1 VRTRTR
7 QPAVL
12 GLCSFTHDSA
22 AALITGGRLTGMAEE
37 ERLSG
42 VKHTR
47 EYPAA
52 AVQWLLDD
60 AGLTAAGI
68 DVVAYNF
75 AGHRYLAGLAG
86 TPGHLMRPATRSR
99 ALSRADSLAVIHQRY
114 RQRMGTLRGLFPNAR
129 VRPVPHHRAHGMYA
143 FAASG
148 FSQAAVLIIDSLG
161 ETCTTSIGSGLAR
174 PGGDIRYQIRESVSD
189 PASLGY
195 AYGAVTMHLGWRRG
209 DEEGTVM
216 ALAATGDPARFR
228 TLFARAITL
237 TPTGFA
243 LDPGLFPLRVL
254 RHGWPRVS
262 PAFTAAT
269 CPPRGPDEEVTQV
282 HADVAAALQERTEQV
297 MIHLAGRA
305 QKVTGA
311 RRLCLGGGVAMN
323 CAGTGKILGSGQ
335 WDEVYVPPAPG
346 DSGTPAGA
354 ALAAYQDG
362 TGTVPGGLVR
372 SCYLGPA
379 YPNFTPPAQP
389 APGLTARQVSEPARY
404 LARQLADGTIA
415 GLFQGRLE
423 AGPRAL
429 GNRSILASPLIPDVA
444 GRLNAAVKFREPFR
458 PFAPVILASHAGGY
472 FRLGQPSPFMSIA
485 VPATSLARDTVPAVV
500 HANGTAR
507 VQTLAREDNPFLAD
521 VLTHFAALTGVPVL
535 INTSLNIKGKP
546 ISGTPQMAIDC
557 LASSG
562 LDALMLDGGWWVS
575 K

>member
-1 VRTRTR
+1 VKTSNRH
-7 QPAVL
+7 PNVL
-12 GLCSFTHDSA
+12 GLCSFTHDSS
-22 AALITGGRLTGMAEE
+22 AALISGGRLTGMAEE

-52 AVQWLLDD
+52 AVEWLLRE
-60 AGLTAAGI
+60 AGLTADDIGT
-68 DVVAYNF
+68 VAYNF
-75 AGHRYLAGLAG
+75 AGHRYLAGLFG
-86 TPGHLMRPATRSR
+86 TPGHLLQPVTRQR
-99 ALSRADSLAVIHQRY
+99 ALPRAASLAVIHHRY
-114 RQRMGTLRGLFPNAR
+114 RQRMSILRGLFPNAR
-129 VRPVPHHRAHGMYA
+129 VRAVRHHAAHGLYA

-148 FSQAAVLIIDSLG
+148 FTDAAVLIIDSLG
-161 ETCTTSIGSGLAR
+161 ETCTTSIGSGQVL
-174 PGGDIRYQIRESVSD
+174 PGGGIRYRIRESVSD

-228 TLFARAITL
+228 GLLARAIRL
-237 TPTGFA
+237 TPAGFT
-243 LDPGLFPLRVL
+243 LDPGLLPLRVL

-262 PAFTAAT
+262 PAFIGAT
-269 CPPRGPDEEVTQV
+269 CPPRASDKDVTQV
-282 HADVAAALQERTEQV
+282 HADLAAALQERTEQV
-297 MIHLAGRA
+297 MVHLARRA
-305 QKVTGA
+305 RAVTGA

-323 CAGTGKILGSGQ
+323 CVGVGKILETGQ

-346 DSGTPAGA
+346 DSGTPIGA
-354 ALAAYQDG
+354 ALAACPDA
-362 TGTVPGGLVR
+362 TATVPDDLVQ

-379 YPNFTPPAQP
+379 YSDFTPEPEP
-389 APGLTARQVSEPARY
+389 APDLTARQVDDPARF
-404 LARQLADGTIA
+404 LAEQLAAGRIA

-444 GRLNAAVKFREPFR
+444 GRLNAVVKFREPFR
-458 PFAPVILASHAGGY
+458 PFAPVILAEHASDY
-472 FRLGQPSPFMSIA
+472 FRLGQPSPFMAIA
-485 VPATSLARDTVPAVV
+485 VAATDLAREKVPAVV
-500 HANGTAR
+500 HANGTVR
-507 VQTLAREDNPFLAD
+507 VQTLAREDNPFLTD
-521 VLTHFAALTGVPVL
+521 VLDWFAALTGVPVL
-535 INTSLNIKGKP
+535 INTSLNVKGKP

-562 LDALMLDGGWWVS
+562 LDGLMLDGGWWVA

>member
-1 VRTRTR
+1 MRTANR
-7 QPAVL
+7 PSNVL

-22 AALITGGRLTGMAEE
+22 AALLTGGQLAGMAEE

-52 AVQWLLDD
+52 AVQWLLED
-60 AGLTAAGI
+60 AGLDAADIGT
-68 DVVAYNF
+68 VAYNF
-75 AGHRYLAGLAG
+75 AGHRYLAGLAR
-86 TPGHLMRPATRSR
+86 TPGYLLRPATRSR
-99 ALSRADSLAVIHQRY
+99 TLPRAASLAVIHHRY
-114 RQRMGTLRGLFPNAR
+114 RQRMATLRGLFPNAR
-129 VRPVPHHRAHGMYA
+129 LRPVQHHVAHGLYA

-148 FSQAAVLIIDSLG
+148 FSDAAVLIIDSLG
-161 ETCTTSIGSGLAR
+161 ETCTTSIGAGLAD
-174 PGGDIRYQIRESVSD
+174 PDGGIRYRIREAVSD

-195 AYGAVTMHLGWRRG
+195 AYGAVTVHLGWRRG

-228 TLFARAITL
+228 SLLARAIPL
-237 TPTGFA
+237 TPDGFA
-243 LDPGLFPLRVL
+243 LDPALLPLRVL

-262 PAFTAAT
+262 AAFTAAT
-269 CPPRGPDEEVTQV
+269 CPPRDPGEEVRPV
-282 HADVAAALQERTEQV
+282 HADLAAALQERTEQV
-297 MIHLAGRA
+297 MVHLARRA
-305 QKVTGA
+305 KAVTGA

-323 CAGTGKILGSGQ
+323 CVGVGKILDGGQ

-346 DSGTPAGA
+346 DSGTPIGA
-354 ALAAYQDG
+354 ALAACRDVAG
-362 TGTVPGGLVR
+362 AVPGDLVR

-379 YPNFTPPAQP
+379 YPGFIPAAEP
-389 APGLTARQVSEPARY
+389 APGLAARQVGDPARF
-404 LARQLADGTIA
+404 LAEQLAAGKIA

-429 GNRSILASPLIPDVA
+429 GNRSILASPLFPDVA

-458 PFAPVILASHAGGY
+458 PFAPVVLAEHAADY
-472 FRLGQPSPFMSIA
+472 FRLGQSSPFMAIA
-485 VPATSLARDTVPAVV
+485 VPVTALAREKVPAVV
-500 HANGTAR
+500 HVNGTAR
-507 VQTLAREDNPFLAD
+507 VQTLAREGNPFLAD
-521 VLTHFAALTGVPVL
+521 VLTRFAELTGVPVL
-535 INTSLNIKGKP
+535 INTSLNVKGMP

-562 LDALMLDGGWWVS
+562 LDGLMLDGGWWVA

>member
-1 VRTRTR
+1 MRTSTR
-7 QPAVL
+7 QPTVL

-22 AALITGGRLTGMAEE
+22 AALITSGRLTGMAEE

-60 AGLTAAGI
+60 AGLTPA
-68 DVVAYNF
+68 DVDIVAYNF
-75 AGHRYLAGLAG
+75 AGHRYLAGISG
-86 TPGHLMRPATRSR
+86 TPGHLLRPATRSR
-99 ALSRADSLAVIHQRY
+99 ALPRAASFAVIHHRF
-114 RQRMGTLRGLFPNAR
+114 RQRMKTLRGFFPNAR
-129 VRPVPHHRAHGMYA
+129 VRCVPHHVAHGMYA

-148 FSQAAVLIIDSLG
+148 FSEAAVLIIDSLG
-161 ETCTTSIGSGLAR
+161 ETCTTSIGSGKAR
-174 PGGDIRYQIRESVSD
+174 PGGDVRYRILESISD

-195 AYGAVTMHLGWRRG
+195 AYGAVTAHLGWRRG

-228 TLFARAITL
+228 DLFASAIPL
-237 TPTGFA
+237 TPAGFA
-243 LDPGLFPLRVL
+243 LSPDLFPLRVL
-254 RHGWPRVS
+254 RHGWPRVT
-262 PAFTAAT
+262 PAFIDAT
-269 CPPRGPDEEVTQV
+269 CRPRGHDEDVTRV

-297 MIHLAGRA
+297 MVHLAGRA
-305 QKVTGA
+305 QAVTGA
-311 RRLCLGGGVAMN
+311 RQLCLGGGVAMN
-323 CAGTGKILGSGQ
+323 CVGTGKILEGGQ

-346 DSGTPAGA
+346 DSGTPIGA
-354 ALAAYQDG
+354 AFAALRAV
-362 TGTVPGGLVR
+362 TGIVPGDFVR

-379 YPNFTPPAQP
+379 YSDFTPAAAP
-389 APGLTARQVSEPARY
+389 APGLAARQVECPARY
-404 LARQLADGTIA
+404 LAEQLGAGKIA

-429 GNRSILASPLIPDVA
+429 GNRSILASPLSPDVT

-458 PFAPVILASHAGGY
+458 PFAPVVLAEHAADY
-472 FRLGQPSPFMSIA
+472 FCLGQPSPFMSIA
-485 VPATSLARDTVPAVV
+485 VPVTDLARSKVPAVV

-521 VLTHFAALTGVPVL
+521 VLSHFAAVTGVPVL
-535 INTSLNIKGKP
+535 INTSLNVRGKP
-546 ISGTPQMAIDC
+546 ISGTPQMAIEC
-557 LASSG
+557 LAASG
-562 LDALMLDGGWWVS
+562 LDGLMLDGGWWVS

>member
-1 VRTRTR
+1 MKTSNRH
-7 QPAVL
+7 PNVL

-22 AALITGGRLTGMAEE
+22 AALISGGQLTGMAEE

-52 AVQWLLDD
+52 AVEWLLGE
-60 AGLTAAGI
+60 AGLTAADIGI
-68 DVVAYNF
+68 VAYNF

-86 TPGHLMRPATRSR
+86 TPGHLLQPVTRRR
-99 ALSRADSLAVIHQRY
+99 ALPRAASLAVIHHRYQR
-114 RQRMGTLRGLFPNAR
+114 RMGILRGMFPNAR
-129 VRPVPHHRAHGMYA
+129 VQAVPHHTAHGLYA

-148 FSQAAVLIIDSLG
+148 FTDAAVLIIDSLG
-161 ETCTTSIGSGLAR
+161 ETCTTSIGSGQVL
-174 PGGDIRYQIRESVSD
+174 PGGGIRYRIRESVSD

-195 AYGAVTMHLGWRRG
+195 AYGAVTIHLGWRRG

-228 TLFARAITL
+228 SLLARAILL
-237 TPTGFA
+237 TPAGFT

-262 PAFTAAT
+262 PAFISAS
-269 CPPRGPDEEVTQV
+269 CPPRASDEDVTQV
-282 HADVAAALQERTEQV
+282 HADLAAALQERTGQV
-297 MIHLAGRA
+297 MVHLARRA
-305 QKVTGA
+305 RAVTAA

-323 CAGTGKILGSGQ
+323 CVGVGKILETGQ

-346 DSGTPAGA
+346 DSGTPIGA
-354 ALAAYQDG
+354 ALAACRAA
-362 TGTVPGGLVR
+362 TGTVPGDLVR

-379 YPNFTPPAQP
+379 YPYFVPQPEPAL
-389 APGLTARQVSEPARY
+389 GLTARRVDDPAGF
-404 LARQLADGTIA
+404 LAEQLAAGKIA

-458 PFAPVILASHAGGY
+458 PFAPVILAEHASDY
-472 FRLGQPSPFMSIA
+472 FRLGQPSPFMAIA
-485 VPATSLARDTVPAVV
+485 VAATDLAREKVPAVV

-507 VQTLAREDNPFLAD
+507 VQTLAKQDNPFLAE
-521 VLTHFAALTGVPVL
+521 VLGGFAALTGVPVL
-535 INTSLNIKGKP
+535 INTSLNVKGKP

-562 LDALMLDGGWWVS
+562 LDGLRLDDGWWVA